1 MTKVNK
7 ENWEYKKLGDICEIL
22 DSRRK
27 PVTKEKR
34 EKGEYPYYG
43 STGIQDYVSSYLF
56 DGRFLLLGEDGGKW
70 GKYERSS
77 FIAEGKIWVNN
88 HTHILKFSKDLLYK
102 FVMYYLNYKD
112 LSAYITGAVVPKL
125 TQANMRSIMLP
136 IPSLKEQDYIT
147 NLFDRVTNLITL
159 KQKQL
164 KEFDSLEQSV
174 FYKMFG
180 DLYSE
185 MKWKTSLLKDVITL
199 RNGRAYKQEEL
210 LPSGKYKVLR
220 VGNFFSNNKFYY
232 SDLELED
239 NKYCNPGDLLYT
251 WSASFGA
258 RIWSGERCIYHYH
271 IWRVDFDENIFNK
284 IFLLYMLNNLT
295 DLFKERLHGVGMM
308 HLTKQMME
316 EKIIPLPPLSLQQ
329 SFAQKIEVIE
339 KQKEVVKNE
348 IAQLQALLAR
358 WTNTSV
364 KQKTSA
370 LWLRILIISK
380 KWHPSLHS
388 TMTVTR
394 LRPLYTVT
402 PTNQPLPAG
411 EHSNGL

>member
-1 MTKVNK
+1 MKVNK
-7 ENWEYKKLGDICEIL
+7 VNHYLWKDVLSIINGRDYKAVANPDGKYPIYGSGGIMGRSNEFLCPGETVVLGRKGNINNPIFVEEPFWNVDTAFGLVANQKLIQPKYLFYYCQHYDFEKHNLAVTIPSLRKSDLLNIKINLPQLEEQNNVCNIL
-22 DSRRK
+22 DS
-27 PVTKEKR
+27 
-34 EKGEYPYYG
+34 
-43 STGIQDYVSSYLF
+43 I
-56 DGRFLLLGEDGGKW
+56 
-70 GKYERSS
+70 
-77 FIAEGKIWVNN
+77 
-88 HTHILKFSKDLLYK
+88 HT
-102 FVMYYLNYKD
+102 
-112 LSAYITGAVVPKL
+112 
-125 TQANMRSIMLP
+125 
-136 IPSLKEQDYIT
+136 
-147 NLFDRVTNLITL
+147 LITL

-348 IAQLQALLAR
+348 IAQLQALLD
-358 WTNTSV
+358 SEMD
-364 KQKTSA
+364 K
-370 LWLRILIISK
+370 
-380 KWHPSLHS
+380 
-388 TMTVTR
+388 
-394 LRPLYTVT
+394 YF
-402 PTNQPLPAG
+402 G
-411 EHSNGL
+411 

>member
-88 HTHILKFSKDLLYK
+88 HTHILKFSKDLLYE

-348 IAQLQALLAR
+348 IAQLQALLD
-358 WTNTSV
+358 SEMD
-364 KQKTSA
+364 K
-370 LWLRILIISK
+370 
-380 KWHPSLHS
+380 
-388 TMTVTR
+388 
-394 LRPLYTVT
+394 YF
-402 PTNQPLPAG
+402 G
-411 EHSNGL
+411 

>member
-1 MTKVNK
+1 MMKINK

-88 HTHILKFSKDLLYK
+88 HTHILKFSKDLLYE

-164 KEFDSLEQSV
+164 KEFDSLESSV
-174 FYKMFG
+174 FIKMFG
-180 DLYSE
+180 DSVVKE
-185 MKWKTSLLKDVITL
+185 MGWDVKSLGEIGNIITGSTPSTKDKENYEPKEYCFVKPSDLPSKGVANITTTEYFVSSKGFALSRALPIGSVLISCIGTIGKIGILKQVACSNQQINAIIPNRTIDSYYLAYNIAVNKNKLESMANAPVVPIINKTS
-199 RNGRAYKQEEL
+199 
-210 LPSGKYKVLR
+210 
-220 VGNFFSNNKFYY
+220 FS
-232 SDLELED
+232 
-239 NKYCNPGDLLYT
+239 
-251 WSASFGA
+251 
-258 RIWSGERCIYHYH
+258 
-271 IWRVDFDENIFNK
+271 
-284 IFLLYMLNNLT
+284 
-295 DLFKERLHGVGMM
+295 LFK
-308 HLTKQMME
+308 
-316 EKIIPLPPLSLQQ
+316 IAIPPLTLQQ

-348 IAQLQALLAR
+348 IAQLQALLD
-358 WTNTSV
+358 SEMD
-364 KQKTSA
+364 K
-370 LWLRILIISK
+370 
-380 KWHPSLHS
+380 
-388 TMTVTR
+388 
-394 LRPLYTVT
+394 YF
-402 PTNQPLPAG
+402 G
-411 EHSNGL
+411 

>member
-1 MTKVNK
+1 MGRSNEFLCPGETVVLGRKGNINNPIFVEEPFWNVDTAFGLVA
-7 ENWEYKKLGDICEIL
+7 NQKLIQPKYLFYYCQHYDFEKHNLAVTIPSLRKSDLLNIKINLPQLEEQNNVCNIL
-22 DSRRK
+22 DS
-27 PVTKEKR
+27 
-34 EKGEYPYYG
+34 
-43 STGIQDYVSSYLF
+43 I
-56 DGRFLLLGEDGGKW
+56 
-70 GKYERSS
+70 
-77 FIAEGKIWVNN
+77 
-88 HTHILKFSKDLLYK
+88 HT
-102 FVMYYLNYKD
+102 
-112 LSAYITGAVVPKL
+112 
-125 TQANMRSIMLP
+125 
-136 IPSLKEQDYIT
+136 
-147 NLFDRVTNLITL
+147 LITL

-348 IAQLQALLAR
+348 IAQLQALLD
-358 WTNTSV
+358 SEMD
-364 KQKTSA
+364 K
-370 LWLRILIISK
+370 
-380 KWHPSLHS
+380 
-388 TMTVTR
+388 
-394 LRPLYTVT
+394 YF
-402 PTNQPLPAG
+402 G
-411 EHSNGL
+411 